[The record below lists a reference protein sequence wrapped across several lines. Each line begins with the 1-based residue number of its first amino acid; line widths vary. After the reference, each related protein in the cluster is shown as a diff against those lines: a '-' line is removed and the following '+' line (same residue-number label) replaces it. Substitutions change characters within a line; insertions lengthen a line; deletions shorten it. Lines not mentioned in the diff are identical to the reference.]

1 MAKFIRIPV
10 SSIHVGER
18 QRPIDADHAI
28 AIAASMEERGLI
40 NPVTVRSTP
49 NQGGGKTPFT
59 LVAGGHRLFAAKSLA
74 WDEIDAIMVA
84 ADANEA
90 ILIEIAENLFRNELT
105 ALNRAL
111 FVAKYR
117 ETWEEA
123 HGDIKRGGNTFV
135 SNSKGSKG
143 HNGPLMMNGKHRHDG
158 GVFFAPGRELSERVQ
173 ERLGISGRTYKRIS
187 QIAMNLHPDLRQALR
202 GTDIE
207 DDQSKLLKLAKLD
220 PEKQASVAAAL
231 SEGADFAKVMSWLKP
246 HTEGQEASKSEDAT
260 FKRLVALWD
269 SADEDTRRRFL
280 QHVGNKEDFSF
291 LEVAE

>member
-28 AIAASMEERGLI
+28 AIAASMDERGLI

-74 WDEIDAIMVA
+74 WDEIDAIMVS

-111 FVAKYR
+111 FVSKYR
-117 ETWEEA
+117 ETWEET
-123 HGDIKRGGNTFV
+123 HGAINPQGGRP
-135 SNSKGSKG
+135 SK
-143 HNGPLMMNGKHRHDG
+143 KHRHDG
-158 GVFFAPGRELSERVQ
+158 GVIFASGKELSDRVK
-173 ERLGISGRTYKRIS
+173 ERLGISGRTYERIS

-246 HTEGQEASKSEDAT
+246 HAEGQEASKSEDAT

-280 QHVGNKEDFSF
+280 QHVGSKEDFSF
-291 LEVAE
+291 LEAAE